1 MRTRRHDA
9 SFILGKLDALFSGL
23 ACVNPEKQGE
33 GNALGGKGKKSSSP
47 ALNLKQKWND
57 ETKEDVNL
65 GVGADHKVTL
75 MSGG

>member
-33 GNALGGKGKKSSSP
+33 GNALGGKKKPSTP
-47 ALNLKQKWND
+47 DLKQKCND

-65 GVGADHKVTL
+65 GVGAAPKVTL